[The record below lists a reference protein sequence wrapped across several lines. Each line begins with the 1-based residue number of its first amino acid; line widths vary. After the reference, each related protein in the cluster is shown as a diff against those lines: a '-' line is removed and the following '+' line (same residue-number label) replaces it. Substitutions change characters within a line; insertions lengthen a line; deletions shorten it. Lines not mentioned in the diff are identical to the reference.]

1 VKNYNIIMSQNYRL
15 NKVGYINR
23 NKKISFKFNGKKYFG
38 FEGDTLASA
47 LLANGIHLVGRSFK
61 YHRPRGFIGAGVDE
75 PNAKVQLYTGAKTE
89 PNATAT
95 EIELVEGLVAKSQ
108 NCFPSVSF
116 DFGAINNFLYKFFPA
131 GFYYKTFMWPKNFWH
146 KIYEPIIRKAAGLG
160 VAPLK
165 PDPDRYEHKFEYC
178 DVLVIGSGPSG
189 LASALAAAKNG
200 ARVILAEDKP
210 RFGGSLLTDEVT
222 IGNKKGKDWADEA
235 IEELKS
241 MPNVIVKNR
250 SQVFGYYD
258 HNMMV
263 MLERIK
269 DHIES
274 PSKYTPRQKMWY
286 IRSKEVVAS
295 TGSIERPLV
304 FGNNDRPGIM
314 LASAAKEYL
323 RVYGVLVGKKPIIFT
338 NNDSAYDT
346 AIDFKKNGINPVVID
361 VRENSESSVIKE
373 AKNLKIDIRFSHA
386 IANTKGYLR
395 VSSATIGKLN
405 KNKSN
410 YENLENISC
419 DCICVSGNW
428 TPTVHLVSQSGN
440 KLKFDE
446 AINAFIPNLSCQNES
461 TVGAANGSFTLKKS
475 LEEGFKKGFEI
486 SNKITKKNMKSTIP
500 ISNERSNNNHHN
512 KFWCMPL
519 PKNKNYKRCV
529 DFQNDVY
536 VSDIE
541 LAIREGFRSI
551 EHVKRYT
558 TLGMATDQG
567 KTSNLNGLQLVSNIE
582 KKIIPEVGHTT
593 FRPPYSPVT
602 IGAVVGREVGKHYRP
617 TRKSP
622 LHLWHEKNNAVF
634 VDAGLW
640 LRPRY
645 YKQGKETLQEAA
657 KREASNVRNN
667 VGICDVTSLG
677 KIDIKGSDAAE
688 FLNRVYT
695 NAWMKLP
702 IGKARY
708 GVMLREDGI
717 VFDDGTTT
725 RISENHYHMTTTTA
739 QAVNVLAHL
748 EYYLQAVWPE
758 LDVNVVSTTE
768 QWTGAALAGPNSRNL
783 LGKLFP
789 NTDVSNEAL
798 PFMGFIEAD
807 LFGVP
812 ARIFRISF
820 SGELAYEINVESGYG
835 VFMWEKIM
843 ELGKE
848 MDIEPYGTEALSTL
862 RIEMGHVAGSEI
874 DGRTIPSDLSLDG
887 MVSKKKDF
895 IGKRSLSRTAF
906 MEDGREKIVGL
917 VPLDKKTMIPEGS
930 HLVVDG
936 NASLPNPKLGHVS
949 ASCWSVEYNNPF
961 SLAII
966 KDGKKKIGKKL
977 YALSPLKNKS
987 IPVEIVSSH
996 YVDPKGERVRS

>member
-1 VKNYNIIMSQNYRL
+1 MTQKYRL
-15 NKVGYINR
+15 DKGGDIKR
-23 NKKISFKFNGKKYFG
+23 DKKISFKFNGKKYFG
-38 FEGDTLASA
+38 YKGDTLASA
-47 LLANGIHLVGRSFK
+47 LLANGVHLVGRSFK

-75 PNAKVQLYTGAKTE
+75 PNAKVQLYSGAKTE
-89 PNATAT
+89 PNAVAT
-95 EIELVEGLVAKSQ
+95 EVELVEGLVAKSQ
-108 NCFPSVSF
+108 NCFPFVSF
-116 DFGAINNFLYKFFPA
+116 DFGAINNFLNKFFPA
-131 GFYYKTFMWPKNFWH
+131 GFYYKTFMWPKNFWY
-146 KIYEPIIRKAAGLG
+146 KIYEPIIRRAAGLG

-165 PDPDRYEHKFEYC
+165 PDPDRYEHKYEYC

-189 LASALAAAKNG
+189 LASALSAAKNG

-222 IGNKKGKDWADEA
+222 IGNKKGKDWANETV
-235 IEELKS
+235 EELRS
-241 MPNVIVKNR
+241 MPNVIIKNR

-263 MLERIK
+263 MFERTK
-269 DHIES
+269 DHIEFY
-274 PSKYTPRQKMWY
+274 SKYKPRQKLWY
-286 IRSKEVVAS
+286 IRAKEVIAS
-295 TGSIERPLV
+295 TGSIERPLA

-323 RVYGVLVGKKPIIFT
+323 KVYGVLIGKKPIIFT

-346 AIDFKKNGINPVVID
+346 AIDFKKNGINPIVID
-361 VRENSESSVIKE
+361 VRDNSNSSVVKE
-373 AKNLKIDIRFSHA
+373 AKSLNIDIRFSHA

-395 VSSATIGKLN
+395 VNSATVGKLN
-405 KNKSN
+405 EKKSD
-410 YENLENISC
+410 YEKLEDISC
-419 DCICVSGNW
+419 DCICISGNW
-428 TPTVHLVSQSGN
+428 TPTVHLPSQSGN

-446 AINAFIPNLSCQNES
+446 KIDAFIPNQPRQNES
-461 TVGAANGSFTLKKS
+461 TVGSANGSFTLKKS
-475 LEEGFKKGFEI
+475 LEEGFNKGFDI
-486 SNKITKKNMKSTIP
+486 SNKITKKNIKSTIP
-500 ISNERSNNNHHN
+500 ASNERSNDEHN

-519 PKNKNYKRCV
+519 PKSKNYKRCV

-593 FRPPYSPVT
+593 FRPPYTPIT
-602 IGAVVGREVGKHYRP
+602 IGAIVGREVGKHYRA

-622 LHLWHEKNNAVF
+622 MHLWHEKNNAVF

-645 YKQGKETLQEAA
+645 YKQENETLQQAA
-657 KREASNVRNN
+657 KREATNVRNN
-667 VGICDVTSLG
+667 VGLCDVTSLG
-677 KIDIKGSDAAE
+677 KIDIKGKDSAE

-725 RISENHYHMTTTTA
+725 RISENHFHMTTTTA

-748 EYYLQAVWPE
+748 EYYLQVVWPK
-758 LDVNVVSTTE
+758 LDVSVLSTTE
-768 QWTGAALAGPNSRNL
+768 QWAGAALAGPNSRNL
-783 LGKLFP
+783 LEKLFP
-789 NTDVSNEAL
+789 NKDVSNEAL
-798 PFMGFIEAD
+798 PFMGYTEGD
-807 LFGVP
+807 LLGVP

-843 ELGKE
+843 EIGKE

-887 MVSKKKDF
+887 MLSKKKDF
-895 IGKRSLSRTAF
+895 IGKRSLNRQAF
-906 MEDGREKIVGL
+906 VEITREKIVG
-917 VPLDKKTMIPEGS
+917 VIPLDKKTMIPEGS
-930 HLVVDG
+930 HLVLDS
-936 NASLPNPKLGHVS
+936 NASLPNLKLGHIS
-949 ASCWSVEYNNPF
+949 ASCWSVEHNNPF
-961 SLAII
+961 SLAIL
-966 KDGKKKIGKKL
+966 KNGKKMIGEKL

-996 YVDPKGERVRS
+996 YVDSKGERVRS

>member
-1 VKNYNIIMSQNYRL
+1 MPQKFRL
-15 NKVGYINR
+15 DKIGYINR
-23 NKKISFKFNGKKYFG
+23 NKKILFKFNGKKYFG
-38 FEGDTLASA
+38 YKGDTLASA
-47 LLANGIHLVGRSFK
+47 LLANGVHLVGRSFK
-61 YHRPRGFIGAGVDE
+61 YHRPRGFIGSGVE
-75 PNAKVQLYTGAKTE
+75 ESNAQVQLYSGAKTE
-89 PNATAT
+89 PNAVAT
-95 EIELVEGLVAKSQ
+95 TVELVDGLVARSQ
-108 NCFPSVSF
+108 NCWPSVSF
-116 DFGAINNFLYKFFPA
+116 DFGAINNLLNKIFPA

-160 VAPLK
+160 VAPLER
-165 PDPDRYEHKFEYC
+165 DPDRYEHKFEHC
-178 DVLVIGSGPSG
+178 DILVAGSGPSG

-200 ARVILAEDKP
+200 AKVILAEDKP

-222 IGNKKGKDWADEA
+222 IGNQKGKEWADD
-235 IEELKS
+235 IIKQLKK

-258 HNMMV
+258 HNMIA
-263 MLERIK
+263 MLERTQ
-269 DHIES
+269 DHIEK
-274 PSKYTPRQKMWY
+274 PNKFKPRQRLWY
-286 IRSKEVVAS
+286 IRAKEVILS

-314 LASAAKEYL
+314 LASAAKEYMK
-323 RVYGVLVGKKPIIFT
+323 VYGVIIGKKPIIFT
-338 NNDSAYDT
+338 NNDSGYDT
-346 AIDFKKNGINPVVID
+346 AIDFKKNGIDPLVLDI
-361 VRENSESSVIKE
+361 RPESESLVIQE
-373 AKNLKIDIRFSHA
+373 AKSLNISIKFSHGVVNA
-386 IANTKGYLR
+386 LGYKK
-395 VSSATIGKLN
+395 VNSALVGKLN
-405 KNKSN
+405 KERTGYVS
-410 YENLENISC
+410 LENIAC

-428 TPTVHLVSQSGN
+428 TPTVHLSSQSGN

-446 AINAFIPNLSCQNES
+446 NINAFVPNQSKQNES
-461 TVGAANGSFTLKKS
+461 TIGSANGSYTLKKS
-475 LEEGFKKGFEI
+475 LEEGFNKGFDL
-486 SNKITKKNMKSTIP
+486 SKKITGKDLKTSSP
-500 ISNERSNNNHHN
+500 LSNERIYNEQD

-519 PKNKNYKRCV
+519 PKNKKYKRCV

-541 LAIREGFRSI
+541 LAVREGFRSI

-567 KTSNLNGLQLVSNIE
+567 RTSNLNGLQLVSNIE

-593 FRPPYSPVT
+593 FRPPYTPIT
-602 IGAVVGREVGKHYRP
+602 IGAIVGREVGKHYRP

-622 LHLWHEKNNAVF
+622 MHEWHTNNNAVF

-645 YKQGKETLQEAA
+645 YKKDKETLAEAA
-657 KREASNVRNN
+657 KREAINVRNN

-677 KIDIKGSDAAE
+677 KIDIKGPDSAE

-695 NAWMKLP
+695 NAWKKLP

-739 QAVNVLAHL
+739 QAVNVLSHL
-748 EYYLQAVWPE
+748 EYYLQVVWPE
-758 LDVNVVSTTE
+758 LNVNVLSVTE
-768 QWTGAALAGPNSRNL
+768 QWAGAALAGPNSRNL
-783 LGKLFP
+783 LDKLFP
-789 NTDVSNEAL
+789 ETDVSNEGF
-798 PFMGFIEAD
+798 PFMGFKEAN

-835 VFMWEKIM
+835 VFMWEKII

-848 MDIEPYGTEALSTL
+848 MSIEPYGTEALSTL

-874 DGRTIPSDLSLDG
+874 DGRVIASDLLLDR
-887 MVSKKKDF
+887 MLSKKKDF
-895 IGKRSLSRTAF
+895 IGKRSLNREAF
-906 MEDGREKIVGL
+906 LNPEREKIVG
-917 VPLDKKTMIPEGS
+917 VIPLDKKTMIPEGS
-930 HLVVDG
+930 YLVSDS
-936 NASLPNPKLGHVS
+936 NANLPNPKLGYIS

-961 SLAII
+961 SLAIL
-966 KDGKKKIGKKL
+966 KDGKKKIGEKL
-977 YALSPLKNKS
+977 YALSPLKNKN

-996 YVDPKGERVRS
+996 YVDSKGERVRS